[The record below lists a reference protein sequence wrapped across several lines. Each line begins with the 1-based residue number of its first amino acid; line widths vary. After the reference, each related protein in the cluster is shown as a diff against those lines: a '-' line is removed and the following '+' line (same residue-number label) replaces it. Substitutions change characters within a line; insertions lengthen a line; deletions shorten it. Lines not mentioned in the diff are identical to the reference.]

1 MKHPD
6 KKLNR
11 RCCSMRKALGI
22 LILLITLSL
31 FADIKIGVLLPMTGG
46 LSAFGDWTKK
56 GIDLAYE
63 QKKTVLGE
71 KIVLVYVDTRSEKTE
86 AANAM
91 ARLIDKEK
99 VVAVIGEISSSNS
112 MAAAE
117 IAEAR
122 KVPQVAVTSTSPLV
136 TQGKKFVSRV
146 CFIDPFQGTALAEF
160 AGKNLKVKKVTIFID
175 IEQDYSVSM
184 TNYFV
189 ERFEKKY
196 KGQVQKVQYKSG
208 DQEFSAQIA
217 QAIAFGSD
225 AIMIPGFYNEIAL
238 IAQQARSMGFKGYI
252 LAGDGADAPEL
263 VKIGGKAVEGLY
275 FTTHYVPEAANTKI
289 SKDFVEAF
297 KKKYGM
303 LPAMNA
309 ALGYDAYMLIV
320 DAIERAKSKDPVKI
334 NEAIRST
341 KGFQGVSG
349 TITIDA
355 NGNPI
360 KDVIIVKV
368 QNGQFRYAARIEPK
382 DLQ

>member
-1 MKHPD
+1 
-6 KKLNR
+6 
-11 RCCSMRKALGI
+11 MRK
-22 LILLITLSL
+22 TLSIVL
-31 FADIKIGVLLPMTGG
+31 LLLTLSIFADIKIGVLLPMTGG

-56 GIDLAYE
+56 GIELAYE

-297 KKKYGM
+297 KKKYGT

-320 DAIERAKSKDPVKI
+320 NAIERAKSKDPVKI
-334 NEAIRST
+334 NEAIRAT

-368 QNGQFRYAARIEPK
+368 QNGQFKYETRIEPK

>member
-1 MKHPD
+1 
-6 KKLNR
+6 
-11 RCCSMRKALGI
+11 MRKLLSFIVLLLALSI
-22 LILLITLSL
+22 
-31 FADIKIGVLLPMTGG
+31 FAEIKIGILLPLTGG
-46 LSAFGDWTKK
+46 ISAFGDWTKK
-56 GIDLAYE
+56 GIELAHK
-63 QKKTVLGE
+63 QKGTALGE
-71 KIVLVYVDTRSEKTE
+71 KITLVYADTRSEKTE

-99 VVAVIGEISSSNS
+99 VVAVIGEIASSNS

-122 KVPQVAVTSTSPLV
+122 KVPQVAVTSTNPLV

-146 CFIDPFQGTALAEF
+146 CFIDPLQGTALAEF
-160 AGKNLKVKKVTIFID
+160 AAKNLKAKKVTIFVD
-175 IEQDYSVSM
+175 IEQDYSVGL
-184 TNYFV
+184 TNYFT

-196 KGQVQKVQYKSG
+196 KGQVLKVQYKSG
-208 DQEFSAQIA
+208 DQEFSAQIS

-225 AIMIPGFYNEIAL
+225 VIMMTGYYNEIAL
-238 IAQQARSMGFKGYI
+238 IAQQARSMGYKGYFI
-252 LAGDGADAPEL
+252 AGDGADAPEL

-275 FTTHYVPEAANTKI
+275 FTTHYVPEAATTKLA
-289 SKDFVEAF
+289 KDFVEAF
-297 KKKYGM
+297 KKQYGTM
-303 LPAMNA
+303 PAMNA

-334 NEAIRST
+334 NTAIRST

-349 TITIDA
+349 TITIDE
-355 NGNPI
+355 NGNAI

-368 QNGQFRYAARIEPK
+368 QNGQFKYETRIEPK